1 MIPEVRHNGTRTACG
16 VCTPRGCLSASG
28 SLGRAASTCNEA
40 LCARAERLARPS
52 LRCAASMV
60 CNDGPL
66 CAAPPV
72 VESLRGVQ
80 RAGLAIDLDGPVGLG
95 RSFSAAAW
103 PWLCE
108 PAAESGWISRP
119 ETTAQDQL
127 LASEKTASISVHKKP
142 LGAQQDAMQAHLAS
156 VLKGV
161 VKDKSKGALSR
172 LLGERA
178 AASRLLERIE
188 DGATWHARIGIVLV
202 DDARLRSY
210 TPRAAVEWALRY
222 ETDLGLECT
231 RGGTWFSQ
239 QPGSKQ
245 WMPRRTSPG
254 PRCSTA
260 TRRPARAPG
269 RARPTTA
276 RSWPPAGETRHL
288 LRAKAEG
295 WTTADFKGTK
305 EALKRDVLS
314 DDSARRRPSASTSA
328 PTPSWRHWAP
338 TTRRTSPPTL

>member
-1 MIPEVRHNGTRTACG
+1 
-16 VCTPRGCLSASG
+16 
-28 SLGRAASTCNEA
+28 
-40 LCARAERLARPS
+40 
-52 LRCAASMV
+52 
-60 CNDGPL
+60 
-66 CAAPPV
+66 
-72 VESLRGVQ
+72 
-80 RAGLAIDLDGPVGLG
+80 
-95 RSFSAAAW
+95 
-103 PWLCE
+103 
-108 PAAESGWISRP
+108 
-119 ETTAQDQL
+119 
-127 LASEKTASISVHKKP
+127 
-142 LGAQQDAMQAHLAS
+142 MQAHLAS

-239 QPGSKQ
+239 QPGSKLVDAEAYVS
-245 WMPRRTSPG
+245 RTALLD
-254 PRCSTA
+254 RDA
-260 TRRPARAPG
+260 APG
-269 RARPTTA
+269 EGPWTRAADDRKVMAT
-276 RSWPPAGETRHL
+276 AGETRHL

-305 EALKRDVLS
+305 DCLLY
-314 DDSARRRPSASTSA
+314 
-328 PTPSWRHWAP
+328 
-338 TTRRTSPPTL
+338 TSPSPRDQRGSRMPSSA

>member
-1 MIPEVRHNGTRTACG
+1 
-16 VCTPRGCLSASG
+16 
-28 SLGRAASTCNEA
+28 
-40 LCARAERLARPS
+40 
-52 LRCAASMV
+52 
-60 CNDGPL
+60 
-66 CAAPPV
+66 
-72 VESLRGVQ
+72 
-80 RAGLAIDLDGPVGLG
+80 
-95 RSFSAAAW
+95 
-103 PWLCE
+103 
-108 PAAESGWISRP
+108 
-119 ETTAQDQL
+119 
-127 LASEKTASISVHKKP
+127 
-142 LGAQQDAMQAHLAS
+142 MQAHLAS

-178 AASRLLERIE
+178 AASRLLERIH

-239 QPGSKQ
+239 QPGSKLVDAEAYVS
-245 WMPRRTSPG
+245 RTALLDRDAAPG
-254 PRCSTA
+254 EGPWS
-260 TRRPARAPG
+260 RAPDD
-269 RARPTTA
+269 RKVMAT
-276 RSWPPAGETRHL
+276 AGETRHL

-314 DDSARRRPSASTSA
+314 SDSVASSPFGVDVGPDAILASLGAYHATYEPADVMIQDVVVGSGDDRGLFAARRTLACASKGEENLDSDRELIFGEIAADTDGAARLRYVRSIFDPEASVRRPATLPTSYPQASHFSNFA
-328 PTPSWRHWAP
+328 NLYNLR
-338 TTRRTSPPTL
+338 TTYGGDRPAAEASPGMPQENWMVTQEA

>member
-1 MIPEVRHNGTRTACG
+1 
-16 VCTPRGCLSASG
+16 
-28 SLGRAASTCNEA
+28 
-40 LCARAERLARPS
+40 
-52 LRCAASMV
+52 
-60 CNDGPL
+60 
-66 CAAPPV
+66 
-72 VESLRGVQ
+72 
-80 RAGLAIDLDGPVGLG
+80 
-95 RSFSAAAW
+95 
-103 PWLCE
+103 
-108 PAAESGWISRP
+108 
-119 ETTAQDQL
+119 
-127 LASEKTASISVHKKP
+127 
-142 LGAQQDAMQAHLAS
+142 MQAHLAS

-178 AASRLLERIE
+178 AASRLLERIH

-239 QPGSKQ
+239 QPGSKLVDAEAYVS
-245 WMPRRTSPG
+245 RTALLDRDAAPG
-254 PRCSTA
+254 EGPWT
-260 TRRPARAPG
+260 RAPDD
-269 RARPTTA
+269 RKVMAT
-276 RSWPPAGETRHL
+276 AGETRHL

-314 DDSARRRPSASTSA
+314 SDSVASSPFGVDVGPDAILASLGAYHATYEPADVMIQDVVVGSGDDRGLFAARRTLACATKGEENLDSDRELIFGEIAADTDGAARLRYVRSIFDPEASVRRPATLPTSYPQASHFSNFA
-328 PTPSWRHWAP
+328 NLYNLR
-338 TTRRTSPPTL
+338 TTYGGDRPAAEASPGMPQENWMVTQEA

>member
-1 MIPEVRHNGTRTACG
+1 
-16 VCTPRGCLSASG
+16 
-28 SLGRAASTCNEA
+28 
-40 LCARAERLARPS
+40 
-52 LRCAASMV
+52 
-60 CNDGPL
+60 
-66 CAAPPV
+66 
-72 VESLRGVQ
+72 
-80 RAGLAIDLDGPVGLG
+80 
-95 RSFSAAAW
+95 
-103 PWLCE
+103 
-108 PAAESGWISRP
+108 
-119 ETTAQDQL
+119 
-127 LASEKTASISVHKKP
+127 
-142 LGAQQDAMQAHLAS
+142 MQAHLAS

-178 AASRLLERIE
+178 AASRLLERIH

-239 QPGSKQ
+239 QPGSKLVDAEAYVS
-245 WMPRRTSPG
+245 RTALLDRDAAPG
-254 PRCSTA
+254 EGPWS
-260 TRRPARAPG
+260 RAPDD
-269 RARPTTA
+269 RKVMAT
-276 RSWPPAGETRHL
+276 AGETRHL

-314 DDSARRRPSASTSA
+314 SDSVASSPFGVDVGPDAILASLGAYHATYEPADVMIQDVVVGSGDDQCINQIITARRPSCEG
-328 PTPSWRHWAP
+328 
-338 TTRRTSPPTL
+338 TRLTD